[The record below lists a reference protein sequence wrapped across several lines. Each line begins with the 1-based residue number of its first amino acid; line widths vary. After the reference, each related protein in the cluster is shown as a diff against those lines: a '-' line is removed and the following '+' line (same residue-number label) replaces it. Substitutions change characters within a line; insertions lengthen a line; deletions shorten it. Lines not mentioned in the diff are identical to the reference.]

1 MARQRL
7 PICVKSLAGFKLNRF
22 VLSFRRAYMYR
33 SLIGHHDDDDDDDDD
48 DEAHYAV
55 ILSVWLALSSFVFF

>member
-33 SLIGHHDDDDDDDDD
+33 SLIGHHDDDDD
-48 DEAHYAV
+48 EAHYAA
-55 ILSVWLALSSFVFF
+55 ILSGWLALSSFVFF

>member
-22 VLSFRRAYMYR
+22 VLSFRRAHMYR
-33 SLIGHHDDDDDDDDD
+33 SLIGHHDDDDDD

-55 ILSVWLALSSFVFF
+55 ILSVWLALPSFVFF

>member
-7 PICVKSLAGFKLNRF
+7 PICVKSLAAGFKLNRF

-33 SLIGHHDDDDDDDDD
+33 SLIGHHDDDDD
-48 DEAHYAV
+48 EGHYAV

>member
-33 SLIGHHDDDDDDDDD
+33 SLIGHHDDDDDD
-48 DEAHYAV
+48 EAHYAV
-55 ILSVWLALSSFVFF
+55 ILSVWLALSFVFF

>member
-22 VLSFRRAYMYR
+22 VLPFRRAYMYR
-33 SLIGHHDDDDDDDDD
+33 SLIGHHDDDDD

-55 ILSVWLALSSFVFF
+55 ILSVWLALSFVFF